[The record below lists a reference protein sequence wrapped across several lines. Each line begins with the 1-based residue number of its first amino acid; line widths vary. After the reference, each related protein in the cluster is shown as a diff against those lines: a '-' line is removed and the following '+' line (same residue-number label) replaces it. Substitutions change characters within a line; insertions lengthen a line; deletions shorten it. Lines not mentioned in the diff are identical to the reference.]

1 MLRSCTLPEFGD
13 EQGEERNEEFI
24 VEWDTSDLDV
34 VVDDIVGARTSLLGA
49 ATMSAFADEDITDG
63 IFGVE
68 LNGDDIFW
76 SSDDED
82 EDGYL

>member
-1 MLRSCTLPEFGD
+1 MLLDCTLPEFGD
-13 EQGEERNEEFI
+13 EQGDKRNEFI
-24 VEWDTSDLDV
+24 MEWDTSDLDD

-68 LNGDDIFW
+68 LNRGDMFW

-82 EDGYL
+82 EDVYL